1 MIKKELVLEIMNLT
15 NLSKVDSFN
24 VVNSFISIVKKTL
37 SKGEN
42 VTLVGFGTFVIKTR
56 IGRKVVVPKTD
67 KVVKIKNKK
76 VIKFVSGKSFNEQL
90 NKRKIKG

>member
-37 SKGEN
+37 SKDEN
-42 VTLVGFGTFVIKTR
+42 VTLVGFGTFVVKTR

-67 KVVKIKNKK
+67 NVVKIKNKK

>member
-15 NLSKVDSFN
+15 NLSKVDSFK